1 MSDAENPT
9 PTVAGDHP
17 LEPHDSW
24 RRYPF
29 ELVPGDTEFVFPGA
43 EACHEACQSDTWFLA
58 GELTANDSERRFA
71 FLTIFNKNRPGGS
84 LVADFYTLAV
94 FDLDDGTYATYTDY
108 DMPPKN
114 LAPGVVHKLAT
125 SINHLDLVFESGAG
139 PATWRARRDSQGQL
153 IPYGYDVALR
163 GTAETGAPMALRL
176 EVSPTRAPVPVG
188 ASAYNGR
195 FECFGQPETFSYF
208 QTGMVMSG
216 ELRWGDVSHEVS
228 GTAGHVDRQWFP
240 LYAGGG
246 GTDGNPRAIS
256 HEWRTIH
263 LDNGVDLVGWRHF
276 DRTRR
281 NALRPFTGA
290 TVIYAEAGTVPE
302 CVEDVEIYTT
312 SYVRWPETV
321 RQLIPPPVT
330 ARYVPDRHHL
340 SSATLELELTGE
352 PLVAL
357 PAHSLP
363 IEYMEGPFRFHGTM
377 SGIPVTGFG
386 ISERSLALYRDWELV
401 EVLATAV
408 EQLQL
413 PSSQMLSVVEE
424 LRPVVD
430 AGRLH
435 EALSYLER
443 TIRPLLDELPT
454 ASKEQLARIIDDLA
468 ATLSAKPG

>member
-1 MSDAENPT
+1 MSDGESAKLT
-9 PTVAGDHP
+9 AAGDHP
-17 LEPHDSW
+17 LEPHDTW
-24 RRYPF
+24 RRYPY
-29 ELVPGDTEFVFPGA
+29 ELIPGDTEFVFPAA
-43 EACHEACQSDTWFLA
+43 EASHEACQSDTWFLA
-58 GELTANDSERRFA
+58 GELTANESGRRFS

-84 LVADFYTLAV
+84 IVADFYTLAV

-108 DMPPKN
+108 DMPPTN
-114 LAPGVVHKLAT
+114 MAPGVVHKLTT
-125 SINHLDLVFESGAG
+125 SNDHLDLAFESDAG
-139 PATWRARRDSQGQL
+139 PATWQARRDSQGLL
-153 IPYGYDVALR
+153 IPFTYGVALR
-163 GTAETGAPMALRL
+163 GTAESGAPMTLRL

-216 ELRWGDVSHEVS
+216 ELRWGDASHEVS
-228 GTAGHVDRQWFP
+228 GTAGHIDRQWFP

-246 GTDGNPRAIS
+246 GTDGDPRAIS

-290 TVIYAEAGTVPE
+290 TVTYAETGTAPE
-302 CVEDVEIYTT
+302 CVEDVEIDTT
-312 SYVRWPETV
+312 SYVRWPEIV
-321 RQLIPPPVT
+321 PQLIRSPAN

-340 SSATLELELTGE
+340 SSATLDLELTGE

-357 PAHSLP
+357 PAHALP

-377 SGIPVTGFG
+377 RGIPVSGFG

-401 EVLATAV
+401 DVLATAV
-408 EQLQL
+408 EHLQ
-413 PSSQMLSVVEE
+413 PSSNQLLSLVEA
-424 LRPVVD
+424 LRPIVD
-430 AGRLH
+430 AERPQ
-435 EALSYLER
+435 EALSHLEG
-443 TIRPLLDELPT
+443 TVRPILEELPT
-454 ASKEQLARIIDDLA
+454 ASREQLAGIVDDLA
-468 ATLSAKPG
+468 AALSARR